1 MQVQFRLLIAI
12 IEVLVNFTIVDM
24 NSLFIGVI
32 QLLLFMFASRR
43 INDNANKKLNKSK
56 QAQLIEVFS
65 KTRIYTL
72 GVIIALLAML
82 FLLLQFGKI
91 ERSLTIIIYGVV
103 IFTFLVVSSLLSYRK
118 LNALDF
124 PHSYIKSFL
133 IAAAL
138 RVIGLAIF
146 IFVVMYT

>member
-1 MQVQFRLLIAI
+1 
-12 IEVLVNFTIVDM
+12 M

-43 INDNANKKLNKSK
+43 INDNANKKLSKSK
-56 QAQLIEVFS
+56 QAELVEVFS

-82 FLLLQFGKI
+82 FFLLQFGKI

-103 IFTFLVVSSLLSYRK
+103 IFTFLLVSSLLSYRK
-118 LNALDF
+118 LKAFDF

-133 IAAAL
+133 IATAL
-138 RVIGLAIF
+138 RVVGLAIF